1 MTGLICIEVERKKI
15 EMITCRFKNALLI
28 DDNHIDNMINQR
40 ILTNYSIAE
49 NIISSLSAFEALAYL
64 NQHLQDENIFPDLIF
79 LDIRM
84 PEMDGFQFLEAFEKL
99 NAPFKSRTKIYMLS
113 SSLDPTDQRRV
124 LECKY
129 VLRFI
134 GKPLTSSHLH
144 NI

>member
-1 MTGLICIEVERKKI
+1 
-15 EMITCRFKNALLI
+15 MISSRFKNALLI

-40 ILTNYSIAE
+40 ILTNYKIAE
-49 NIISSLSAFEALAYL
+49 HIVSSLSAIEALTYL
-64 NQHLQDENIFPDLIF
+64 NEHLQDESIFPDLIF

-99 NAPFKSRTKIYMLS
+99 DSPYKMRTKIYMLS

-124 LECKY
+124 LESRF

-134 GKPLTSSHLH
+134 GKPLIVSHL
-144 NI
+144 NYL